1 MQTKKEKKNILSIVA
16 IIGGALLAA
25 FSVMC
30 ILIPNDAIDYGTA
43 GVAIIINKLTGINL
57 SICVALIFV
66 PFWIAGY
73 KTLGKQFAIRSIIG
87 TATYT
92 IGLEVFKVIPFE
104 LDTEHFIAVAFGGA
118 LLGAGLSLIL
128 RFGGCIDGSEI
139 FANIVVTKLSEKTG
153 NSYNMTP
160 LLVGFNACVYIAA
173 FLCISQNAALMSFLV
188 YIVASSIIEN
198 VTDHFESIKQ
208 VTIITGDPGGI
219 MEDIQTEMHK
229 TCTVMESYG
238 MIAGENNTII
248 CYVNYFELQKLKDI
262 LAKYNA
268 FSTISTIDEIIR

>member
-1 MQTKKEKKNILSIVA
+1 MKRYYLAYGSNLNVPQMKMRCPSAKIV
-16 IIGGALLAA
+16 
-25 FSVMC
+25 
-30 ILIPNDAIDYGTA
+30 
-43 GVAIIINKLTGINL
+43 
-57 SICVALIFV
+57 
-66 PFWIAGY
+66 
-73 KTLGKQFAIRSIIG
+73 G